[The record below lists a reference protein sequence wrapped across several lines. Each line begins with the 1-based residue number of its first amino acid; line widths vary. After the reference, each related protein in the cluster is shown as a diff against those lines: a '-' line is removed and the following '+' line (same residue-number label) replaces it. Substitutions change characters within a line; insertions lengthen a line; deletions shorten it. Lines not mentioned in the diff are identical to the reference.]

1 VKRSIAA
8 LLIAAVALAGFSG
21 CSKKAQAPKKLYIYN
36 WAYYIPSD
44 VLKDFEKANNCEI
57 VYEEFDS
64 NETMYQKISAG
75 GSGYDIVFPGADYAS
90 IMIKKGLLEKLEKSK
105 LPNIAN
111 IDPAI
116 SAKKAFDPQDDY
128 CVPYFLGAAGVMVN
142 KEKVKNY
149 EKSWN
154 IFARKDLKGRMTLLD
169 DVREVFGGAL
179 VYDGLSGNSTNQAD
193 IDKAKKTIESWKANI
208 ANFDSSSFGEGFVNG
223 SLDVVHCFAENVW
236 LALDENQA
244 KNEEYADKYE
254 FFIPKEG
261 NVSYMDTMGLLKES
275 KNKDLAYKFINYI
288 HAPETYARIADVIR
302 VPSLNLKARDLVKV
316 KPNYSMEDVL
326 RCELKVDV
334 GDALQLYSNAW
345 ESLRIGG

>member
-1 VKRSIAA
+1 VKGKIVMALVVLAA
-8 LLIAAVALAGFSG
+8 LSGFGS
-21 CSKKAQAPKKLYIYN
+21 CAKKEKLYIYN

-44 VLKDFEKANNCEI
+44 VLKGFEKENSCDI

-64 NETMYQKISAG
+64 NETMFQKIAVG
-75 GSGYDIVFPGADYAS
+75 GSGYDVVFPGADYAS
-90 IMIKKGLLEKLEKSK
+90 IMIKKGLLEKLDKAK
-105 LPNIAN
+105 LPNAAN
-111 IDPAI
+111 VDPSV
-116 SAKKAFDPQDDY
+116 SAKKTFDPSDDY
-128 CVPYFLGAAGVMVN
+128 CVPYFMGAAGIMVN
-142 KEKVKNY
+142 KEKVGEF

-154 IFARKDLKGRMTLLD
+154 IFERADLKGRMTLLD

-179 VYDGLSGNSTNQAD
+179 NYDGLSGNTTDPKD
-193 IDKAKKTIESWKANI
+193 IAKAQKTLTAWKKNI
-208 ANFDSSSFGEGFVNG
+208 ANFDSSAFGSDFVNG

-236 LALDENQA
+236 LALDENQS

-261 NVSYMDTMGLLKES
+261 NVSYMDTMGILKES
-275 KNKDLAYKFINYI
+275 KHKGLAYKFIDYI
-288 HAPETYARIADVIR
+288 HKPAVYARIADVIR
-302 VPSLNLKARDLVKV
+302 VPSLNLKALDFIKV

-334 GDALQLYSNAW
+334 GDALKLYSDAW